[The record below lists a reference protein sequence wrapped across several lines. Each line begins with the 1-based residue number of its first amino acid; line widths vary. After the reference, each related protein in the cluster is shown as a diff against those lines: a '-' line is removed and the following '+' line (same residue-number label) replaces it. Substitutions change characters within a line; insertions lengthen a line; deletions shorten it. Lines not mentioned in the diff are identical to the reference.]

1 MSLPSSLPPRDAAE
15 EPRRLEQPVLPFDSR
30 ARALTRYALAI
41 LAVLLALWV
50 ARDFLTAFAWA
61 GLIAISCWPLYRR
74 FAARILGGRAP
85 ALSALLFSLLTGLVL
100 LVPLAFATQQ
110 IAQGSE
116 AFARSL
122 TDLREHG
129 IAVPPWLAHL
139 PIAGANLDRW
149 WRANLGSPEGFAE
162 WIRGV
167 NLEYLTSWTGVLGG
181 ALLYRLF
188 LFMMTVVILF
198 LLLRDGDWLADHA
211 LATATRL
218 LGPPGERL
226 VVKIVVATRATVNGT
241 IAASIAKGAVIGIA
255 YVVADVPHPLLFAG
269 LTMALA
275 MVPFGAWV
283 ALAAAALIVPLEGG
297 SLLVAAGLAGFGAAV
312 LLIGDNLVLPAL
324 IGNAAQLP
332 FLPVLIGII
341 GGMES
346 FGLIGLFIGPV
357 IMAALLTIWR
367 DWISERRA

>member
-1 MSLPSSLPPRDAAE
+1 MPPPSGLQPRDAE
-15 EPRRLEQPVLPFDSR
+15 NEPRRLEQPVLPFDSR
-30 ARALTRYALAI
+30 ARALTRFAFAI

-50 ARDFLTAFAWA
+50 ARDFLIAFAWA

-74 FAARILGGRAP
+74 FSARIFGGRSAV
-85 ALSALLFSLLTGLVL
+85 LSALLFSILAGLVL
-100 LVPLAFATQQ
+100 LVPLAFATHQ

-122 TDLREHG
+122 TEMREHG
-129 IAVPPWLAHL
+129 IPVPTWLASL

-149 WRANLGSPEGFAE
+149 WRVNLGSPEGFAE

-167 NLEYLTSWTGVLGG
+167 NLEYLTSWTGTVGG

-188 LFMMTVVILF
+188 LFMMTFVILF
-198 LLLRDGDWLADHA
+198 LLLRDGVWLADHA

-226 VVKIVVATRATVNGT
+226 VVKIVEATRATVNGT

-255 YVVADVPHPLLFAG
+255 YVAIDVPHPLLFAV
-269 LTMALA
+269 LTMVLA

-283 ALAAAALIVPLEGG
+283 ALFAAALIVPFEGG
-297 SLLVAAGLAGFGAAV
+297 SLLAAAGLAGFGAAV

-324 IGNAAQLP
+324 IGGAAHLP
-332 FLPVLIGII
+332 FLLVLIGII
-341 GGMES
+341 GGMQS

-367 DWISERRA
+367 DWITDT

>member
-1 MSLPSSLPPRDAAE
+1 LPRETES
-15 EPRRLEQPVLPFDSR
+15 EPRRLEHPVLPFDSR
-30 ARALTRYALAI
+30 ARAFTRVAFAI
-41 LAVLLALWV
+41 VAVLLALWV
-50 ARDFLTAFAWA
+50 ARDFLVAFAWA

-74 FAARILGGRAP
+74 FSASILGGRSP
-85 ALSALLFSLLTGLVL
+85 ALSALLFSVLTGVVL
-100 LVPLAFATQQ
+100 LVPFALATHQ

-116 AFARSL
+116 AFAQSL
-122 TDLREHG
+122 GQMREHG
-129 IAVPPWLAHL
+129 IPVPDSLARL

-149 WRANLGSPEGFAE
+149 WRANLGSPEGIAE

-167 NLEYLTSWTGVLGG
+167 NLEYLTSWTGTLGG

-188 LFMMTVVILF
+188 LFVMTVVILF
-198 LLLRDGDWLADHA
+198 LLLRDGEWLADHA

-226 VVKIVVATRATVNGT
+226 VVKIVDATRATVNGT

-255 YVVADVPHPLLFAG
+255 YVAVDVPHPLLFTV
-269 LTMALA
+269 LTMVLA

-283 ALAAAALIVPLEGG
+283 ALATAALIVPLQGG
-297 SLLVAAGLAGFGAAV
+297 SLLAAAGLSGFGAAV

-324 IGNAAQLP
+324 IGGAAQLP
-332 FLPVLIGII
+332 FLLVLIGII

-367 DWISERRA
+367 DWISASNAPS

>member
-1 MSLPSSLPPRDAAE
+1 
-15 EPRRLEQPVLPFDSR
+15 VLPFDSR
-30 ARALTRYALAI
+30 ARAFTRVAFAI
-41 LAVLLALWV
+41 VAVLLALWV
-50 ARDFLTAFAWA
+50 ARDFLVAFAWA

-74 FAARILGGRAP
+74 FSASILGGRSP
-85 ALSALLFSLLTGLVL
+85 ALSALLFSVLTGVVL
-100 LVPLAFATQQ
+100 LVPFALATHQ

-116 AFARSL
+116 AFAQSL
-122 TDLREHG
+122 GQMREHG
-129 IAVPPWLAHL
+129 IPVPDSLARL

-149 WRANLGSPEGFAE
+149 WRANLGSPEGIAE

-167 NLEYLTSWTGVLGG
+167 NLEYLTSWTGTLGG

-188 LFMMTVVILF
+188 LFVMTVVILF
-198 LLLRDGDWLADHA
+198 LLLRDGEWLADHA

-226 VVKIVVATRATVNGT
+226 VVKIVDATRATVNGT

-255 YVVADVPHPLLFAG
+255 YVAVDVPHPLLFTV
-269 LTMALA
+269 LTMVLA

-283 ALAAAALIVPLEGG
+283 ALATAALIVPLQGG
-297 SLLVAAGLAGFGAAV
+297 SLLAAAGLSGFGAAV

-324 IGNAAQLP
+324 IGGAAQLP
-332 FLPVLIGII
+332 FLLVLIGII

-367 DWISERRA
+367 DWISASNAPS